1 MDLLYSLFST
11 IRWADI
17 ADILLN
23 SYILFRLYILF
34 RETHVL
40 RILIGVMFLY
50 FFQRFASHIGLIVT
64 SWATQGITAVAA
76 LIIIVVFG
84 NEIRTVLQTRN
95 LRSILWGNDRKT
107 DSTPI
112 EIIVESVQEMAQRR
126 IGALMVFPGKDDLAG
141 EVQNGI
147 PWNGQISKEMIMSI
161 FWHDNPVHDGAIVIQ
176 GNQITEVSVILPL
189 SQRRDLP
196 SYYGTRHRAA
206 LGIAESSDAL
216 VVVVSEERGN
226 VAIAK
231 GQNISV
237 ASRKEKLAQV
247 LQEHLGIV
255 EKRSPMI
262 RKELLE
268 ISIAAVMSLVIVA
281 GIWFSFT
288 RGLDSLIT
296 LQVPIEYMNRKPG
309 IEIVETS
316 THNAVVQLSGAA
328 MLVKSVKPEQV
339 QVRLD
344 MKDAVIGK
352 NIFPIT
358 EDNITLPPGIS
369 LAQVTPKTVQL
380 TADISVVREVP
391 IQADWVG
398 KLDDRL
404 ILEKVRLS
412 PAKLQIEGGSLAM
425 REISTIYTEKVN
437 LENIKKSGTLILSPV
452 FSSPNIRL
460 VSGSKDKITAEFV
473 VRERQENNN

>member
-1 MDLLYSLFST
+1 
-11 IRWADI
+11 
-17 ADILLN
+17 
-23 SYILFRLYILF
+23 
-34 RETHVL
+34 
-40 RILIGVMFLY
+40 
-50 FFQRFASHIGLIVT
+50 
-64 SWATQGITAVAA
+64 
-76 LIIIVVFG
+76 
-84 NEIRTVLQTRN
+84 
-95 LRSILWGNDRKT
+95 
-107 DSTPI
+107 
-112 EIIVESVQEMAQRR
+112 
-126 IGALMVFPGKDDLAG
+126 MVFPGKDDLSS

-147 PWNGQISKEMIMSI
+147 PWNGQISKEMIMTI
-161 FWHDNPVHDGAIVIQ
+161 FWHDNPVHDGAIIIQ

-206 LGIAESSDAL
+206 LGIAEASDAL

-226 VAIAK
+226 VVIAK
-231 GQNISV
+231 GQNMNV

-247 LQEHLGIV
+247 LQEHLGVI

-268 ISIAAVMSLVIVA
+268 ISIAAVMSLVIVS

-316 THNAVVQLSGAA
+316 THNAVIQLSGAA

-344 MKDAVIGK
+344 MKEAVIGK

-358 EDNITLPPGIS
+358 EDNISLPPGIS
-369 LAQVTPKTVQL
+369 LAQAMPKTVQV

-412 PAKLQIEGGSLAM
+412 PSKLQIEGGSLAM
-425 REISTIYTEKVN
+425 REISTIYTEKIN
-437 LENIKKSGTLILSPV
+437 LENIKKSGTLTLSPI
-452 FSSPNIRL
+452 FSFPNIRL
-460 VSGSKDKITAEFV
+460 VSGTKDKITAEFV
-473 VRERQENNN
+473 IRERQENDN